1 MIEILLVLSIVINI
15 VLSVCA
21 VRFARRLL
29 IVGSNIDTV
38 YEMMDSFRT
47 HVEQVHEAEMFYGD
61 QTLQAMI
68 DHSKELLSTL
78 EDYSDLMEL
87 VSIEEGEDAT
97 EEED

>member
-1 MIEILLVLSIVINI
+1 MIEILLVLSVIINI
-15 VLSVCA
+15 ALTVVA
-21 VRFARRLL
+21 IRFARRLL

-38 YEMMDSFRT
+38 YEVMDTFSA

-68 DHSKELLSTL
+68 DHSKQVL
-78 EDYSDLMEL
+78 EALQDYSDLMEL

-97 EEED
+97 EED

>member
-1 MIEILLVLSIVINI
+1 MMIETLFVLSIMMNI
-15 VLSVCA
+15 TLAVCSVK
-21 VRFARRLL
+21 FARRLL
-29 IVGSNIDTV
+29 TVGTNIDTV
-38 YEMMDSFRT
+38 YEIMDSFRS

-78 EDYSDLMEL
+78 DEYSDLMEL

-97 EEED
+97 EED

>member
-1 MIEILLVLSIVINI
+1 MIEVLLLFSVIANAAL
-15 VLSVCA
+15 VVVA
-21 VRFARRLL
+21 VRLARRLL
-29 IVGSNIDTV
+29 TVGSNIDTV
-38 YEMMDSFRT
+38 YELMDSFRS

-68 DHSKELLSTL
+68 DHSKALLDAL
-78 EDYSDLMEL
+78 DEYSDIMEL